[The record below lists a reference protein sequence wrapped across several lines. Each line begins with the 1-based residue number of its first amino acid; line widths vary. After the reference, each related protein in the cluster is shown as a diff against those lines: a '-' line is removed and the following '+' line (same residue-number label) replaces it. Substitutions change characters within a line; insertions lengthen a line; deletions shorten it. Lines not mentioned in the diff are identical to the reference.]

1 MSDYRIPV
9 IYDASHYRDKYVEG
23 KDVGTWMI
31 NTLKGVLV
39 SHGFQPADPKY
50 FQDITDKQ
58 KDSDNKIF
66 VGKIEGANW
75 SGIHFLEIS
84 DSKPRELTVS
94 INGQVVESV
103 SNDELIEE
111 FRSLLEKS
119 YFIRSKHQF
128 EKIEREEIISDENV
142 STKTANNSET
152 SKGGCYIATAVYGS
166 YDCPEVWT
174 LRRFRDEN
182 LQQSA
187 TGRLFVKTYYALSPK
202 VVKVFGETK
211 WFNRFWQSRLDRLVA
226 RLKADGYKDT
236 PYRDK

>member
-1 MSDYRIPV
+1 M
-9 IYDASHYRDKYVEG
+9 
-23 KDVGTWMI
+23 
-31 NTLKGVLV
+31 
-39 SHGFQPADPKY
+39 
-50 FQDITDKQ
+50 
-58 KDSDNKIF
+58 
-66 VGKIEGANW
+66 
-75 SGIHFLEIS
+75 
-84 DSKPRELTVS
+84 TVS

-128 EKIEREEIISDENV
+128 EKIEREEIRSDENV
-142 STKTANNSET
+142 SSKTANNSET

-236 PYRDK
+236 PYLDK